1 MLNVLGALNSLIMSN
16 SIPLPPPTP
25 VDSTNSAYDDF
36 SNLLDSFS
44 QKPKNDSNIPKD
56 INKLFQDILTLFQN
70 ISSLMSNAAT
80 NTHQGSSKDNIKIDI
95 SKIDSTAKSQV
106 VNVLKDVENLLK
118 DTTKDNPALSTIDD
132 IIKYIQNPNKNQYF
146 ILSISTK
153 EEHVSTNNDFLGST
167 LSNLDKYIL
176 SNKDISPYI
185 SSFSFSVVLEQD
197 DISIPIFSIRAQKPE
212 SKNENANNIPSSKI
226 SNQDLAPTKASGTNA
241 DTTPKEDNQAIKIS
255 IPNTDNLTSSQ
266 TSNDT
271 NIKSNAHFLT
281 IGAHY
286 ISPSKFAPNLDTS
299 SKNVFEYSFKGIKI
313 TIDTSYDKN
322 IKIDKPLNTTKDY
335 QNKKLSNNDIKP
347 SIDLKSKD
355 SAKDSSLIDN
365 KILDNDDTTANN
377 FTTVNKP
384 NQTTTQTSA
393 TSIQDPPKEPNIE
406 KDRPSIDNKDIA
418 YQATDGKSAKVNKST
433 TINKSATDN
442 KPNQTTTQTSATSI
456 QDPPK
461 EPNIEKDRP
470 SIDNKDI
477 AYQAI
482 DDKSAIANNSATVYK
497 PNETT
502 EPTIPQDP
510 SLKSDTPNIQA
521 KSSDS
526 QNITQADVQT
536 PKDKPIPPQNQDAI
550 KTDTSDMKNPD
561 TINKVLTNNVDSL
574 IQDVKQHIQKHMNAL
589 NLDKTSKDVFDNSI
603 LNGKPIFETQ
613 NLKNPIEDLLKDISS
628 LQAFKE
634 ENQKQDKNDQS
645 DSQNFNMGQNLQANV
660 QDKTNEI
667 KADNLF
673 KEIEKTVLKESK
685 NPVLMKNVSI
695 KLDDGT
701 DLQIKFNAN
710 NLSIAINTNTELVYK
725 DSQIKDLLKNLQNL
739 GFNVKN
745 ITINGTTIESQMGF
759 SQDKEQGKD
768 DKEDYKK
775 HSSEESDFEF
785 INAI

>member
-1 MLNVLGALNSLIMSN
+1 MIIYHKLLFLNYYIYDMLNVLGALDSLIGAN

-25 VDSTNSAYDDF
+25 ADSTNSAYDDF

-70 ISSLMSNAAT
+70 ISSLMSNAIT
-80 NTHQGSSKDNIKIDI
+80 NINQGSSKDNIKIDI
-95 SKIDSTAKSQV
+95 SKIDSTAKSQI

-132 IIKYIQNPNKNQYF
+132 IIKDIQSPSKNQDF
-146 ILSISTK
+146 VLSISIK
-153 EEHVSTNNDFLGST
+153 EEYVSTTTNDFLGST
-167 LSNLDKYIL
+167 LSNLDKYVL
-176 SNKDISPYI
+176 SNKDISSYI
-185 SSFSFSVVLEQD
+185 SSFSFSVVLEKD
-197 DISIPIFSIRAQKPE
+197 DTSIPIFSIKAQKPE
-212 SKNENANNIPSSKI
+212 SKDENANNIPSSKI
-226 SNQDLAPTKASGTNA
+226 SNQDPAPTKDLGTNV

-255 IPNTDNLTSSQ
+255 IPNTDNLSSSEK
-266 TSNDT
+266 SNDT
-271 NIKSNAHFLT
+271 NIKRGLDFLT
-281 IGAHY
+281 ISARY
-286 ISPSKFAPNLDTS
+286 ISDTS
-299 SKNVFEYSFKGIKI
+299 NKNVFEYSFKGIKI
-313 TIDTSYDKN
+313 TVDTSYNKN
-322 IKIDKPLNTTKDY
+322 IKIDKPLSTTKGDS
-335 QNKKLSNNDIKP
+335 NKKLSNNDIKP
-347 SIDLKSKD
+347 SINLKSKD
-355 SAKDSSLIDN
+355 SAKDSSSIDN
-365 KILDNDDTTANN
+365 KILGNDDTTD
-377 FTTVNKP
+377 
-384 NQTTTQTSA
+384 S
-393 TSIQDPPKEPNIE
+393 
-406 KDRPSIDNKDIA
+406 
-418 YQATDGKSAKVNKST
+418 
-433 TINKSATDN
+433 
-442 KPNQTTTQTSATSI
+442 
-456 QDPPK
+456 
-461 EPNIEKDRP
+461 
-470 SIDNKDI
+470 
-477 AYQAI
+477 
-482 DDKSAIANNSATVYK
+482 K

-502 EPTIPQDP
+502 KQTIQQDP

-526 QNITQADVQT
+526 QNIPQVDVQT
-536 PKDKPIPPQNQDAI
+536 PKDKPMPPQNQDAI
-550 KTDTSDMKNPD
+550 KTDTSDMKNTD
-561 TINKVLTNNVDSL
+561 TTNKVLTNNVDNS

-589 NLDKTSKDVFDNSI
+589 NLDKTYKDVFDNSI

-613 NLKNPIEDLLKDISS
+613 NLKNPIEGLVKDISS

-634 ENQKQDKNDQS
+634 ENQKQDKKDQS
-645 DSQNFNMGQNLQANV
+645 DAQNFNMGQNLQANV

-701 DLQIKFNAN
+701 DLQIRFNAN
-710 NLSIAINTNTELVYK
+710 NLSITINTNTELVYK

-739 GFNVKN
+739 GFSVEN